1 MNIIILYNA
10 STYQNL
16 TGQILHCS
24 VRSFHLLRQD
34 ASGQPIFLP
43 QIALNYTNLFFYLH
57 SRGYLIIS
65 YLFIYFLFNYLLF
78 KKSYCDI

>member
-34 ASGQPIFLP
+34 ASGRPIFR
-43 QIALNYTNLFFYLH
+43 Y
-57 SRGYLIIS
+57 REKK
-65 YLFIYFLFNYLLF
+65 FLSPYNIH
-78 KKSYCDI
+78 KTIPMKAV

>member
-34 ASGQPIFLP
+34 ASGQPIFR
-43 QIALNYTNLFFYLH
+43 Y
-57 SRGYLIIS
+57 REKK
-65 YLFIYFLFNYLLF
+65 FLSPYNIHKTIPMVVLVPRCSVDMVAFVYEGLE
-78 KKSYCDI
+78 